1 MYGFIKDI
9 IACLLPVPLCLGILL
24 TGLIF
29 LWGTKKQATG
39 KVLTTIGFAFLL
51 LFSLPFFPD
60 MCLRYL
66 EHKHVSY
73 IASAGKEDNFSN
85 IKYVVVLAGGHIL
98 DPKIPITS
106 QFCHEGLVR
115 LTEGIR
121 LYKKCPKA
129 KLILSGGI
137 GDRTN
142 VTDAVLMADLSVELG
157 VPKEDII
164 LEPESMSTFD
174 EARLIKPIVSNQKF
188 ILVTSASHMPRSM
201 ALFRKLGMN
210 PVPAPTGHLVKHYGD
225 RISVIPSVSNLKK
238 SGTAIYEILGIIKE
252 KALGRIPY
260 GNG

>member
-9 IACLLPVPLCLGILL
+9 IAHLLPVPLCLWVLL
-24 TGLIF
+24 AGLIF
-29 LWGTKKQATG
+29 LWSTKKQTTG
-39 KVLTTIGFAFLL
+39 KVIITIGFAILL
-51 LFSLPFFPD
+51 LCSLPFFPN

-73 IASAGKEDNFSN
+73 IASAGKENNFAD

-106 QFCHEGLVR
+106 QFCYEGLVR

-137 GDRTN
+137 GSSTN
-142 VTDAVLMADLSVELG
+142 VTDARLMADLSIQLG

-174 EARLIKPIVSNQKF
+174 EVGLIRPIVKDQRF

-210 PVPAPTGHLVKHYGD
+210 PVPAPTGYLVKQFGD
-225 RISVIPSVSNLKK
+225 SISVLPSVSNLKK
-238 SGTAIYEILGIIKE
+238 SDTAFYEILGIIKE
-252 KALGRIPY
+252 KTLGRI
-260 GNG
+260 